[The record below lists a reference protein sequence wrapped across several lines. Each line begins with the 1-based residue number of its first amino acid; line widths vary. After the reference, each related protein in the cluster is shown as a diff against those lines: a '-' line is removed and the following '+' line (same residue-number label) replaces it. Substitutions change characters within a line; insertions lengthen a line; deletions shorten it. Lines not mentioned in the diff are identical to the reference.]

1 MKMQRSL
8 LPHVC
13 QPRRSFLAAGAV
25 AGALLTFPQLAFGGK
40 LLGVASEVYVNGKR
54 AYRGATIRPGDVVK
68 TGGRSEAVFVV
79 GKDAFM
85 LRERSEMRLL
95 ASDSGIS
102 SVAAG
107 LRVFTGALLSVFG
120 SGERKLLTSTA
131 TAGIRGTGVYVEVS
145 SELTYF
151 CTCYGAV
158 ELADSSGSETRQVR
172 AIHHEAHLVHAE
184 PQVGSVFEA
193 ATMRNHYDEE
203 LRLLENLVGRE
214 PPFMPG

>member
-1 MKMQRSL
+1 MVPARTPLSL
-8 LPHVC
+8 
-13 QPRRSFLAAGAV
+13 
-25 AGALLTFPQLAFGGK
+25 
-40 LLGVASEVYVNGKR
+40 
-54 AYRGATIRPGDVVK
+54 
-68 TGGRSEAVFVV
+68 
-79 GKDAFM
+79 
-85 LRERSEMRLL
+85 
-95 ASDSGIS
+95 
-102 SVAAG
+102 
-107 LRVFTGALLSVFG
+107 GALLSVFG

-145 SELTYF
+145 SELTNF